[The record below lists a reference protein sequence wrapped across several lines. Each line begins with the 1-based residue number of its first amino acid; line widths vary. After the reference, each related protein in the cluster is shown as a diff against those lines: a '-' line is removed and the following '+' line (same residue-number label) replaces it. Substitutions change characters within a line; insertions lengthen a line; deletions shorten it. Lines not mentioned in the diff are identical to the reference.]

1 MGKIF
6 ANPISDRGLITKIYE
21 KQSVIKETSNYIL
34 KWAKDFYRHFSKEDV
49 QMTDRYT
56 KTCSTLLIIEEIQ
69 IETTLH
75 LLPVRMAI
83 TRERER
89 EKG

>member
-1 MGKIF
+1 M
-6 ANPISDRGLITKIYE
+6 
-21 KQSVIKETSNYIL
+21 
-34 KWAKDFYRHFSKEDV
+34 KDFYRHFSKEDV
-49 QMTDRYT
+49 QLTNRYM

-69 IETTLH
+69 IETTLC